1 MAQTSDFQ
9 IDRKKTEE
17 DIFRRTGMKQNESEA
32 DRKKRLNRC
41 VNVLKQVKMGEK
53 SDFKPLFGLDNNP
66 RKIDFQKKESD
77 DEDNP
82 CDITE
87 ADLTVL
93 DKGKK
98 KSAWN

>member
-1 MAQTSDFQ
+1 MAQTGNFPSD
-9 IDRKKTEE
+9 KKTED

-53 SDFKPLFGLDNNP
+53 SDFKPLFGLDTDP
-66 RKIDFQKKESD
+66 RKILFNKKDSD

-93 DKGKK
+93 NKGRQKA
-98 KSAWN
+98 AWN